1 MTASSKA
8 VRPTAFFM
16 RKEIYM
22 VITHKIQQFEVEGD
36 HYVELSGLSTDDKPL
51 DVAESSLFFEVD
63 TGDIYYFD
71 GSDWN
76 KVGGSGLQ

>member
-1 MTASSKA
+1 
-8 VRPTAFFM
+8 
-16 RKEIYM
+16 M